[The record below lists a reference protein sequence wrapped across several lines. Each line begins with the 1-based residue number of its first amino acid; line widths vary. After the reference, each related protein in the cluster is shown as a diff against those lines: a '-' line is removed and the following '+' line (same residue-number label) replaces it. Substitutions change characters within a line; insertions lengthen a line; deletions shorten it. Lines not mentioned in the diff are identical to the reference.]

1 MELVQLVYHSQPAA
15 NLAGSARL
23 AAFRAIHKVAKE
35 RNQRECVGGFLVL
48 TRTHFVQLLEGE
60 RNVVMATYERIR
72 RDVRH
77 THCTLVDIAPVR
89 VRQFEAWAMGAVLDE
104 LKFREAMLSAGIGD
118 NKDPSELSA
127 RQITA
132 VLLGLA
138 HASPSIAA

>member
-1 MELVQLVYHSQPAA
+1 M
-15 NLAGSARL
+15 
-23 AAFRAIHKVAKE
+23 
-35 RNQRECVGGFLVL
+35 L

-89 VRQFEAWAMGAVLDE
+89 VRQFEAWRCGAVLDE

-132 VLLGLA
+132 VLLGTRTHLA
-138 HASPSIAA
+138 LDRCLTCASRRIAVA

>member
-1 MELVQLVYHSQPAA
+1 
-15 NLAGSARL
+15 
-23 AAFRAIHKVAKE
+23 
-35 RNQRECVGGFLVL
+35 
-48 TRTHFVQLLEGE
+48 
-60 RNVVMATYERIR
+60 
-72 RDVRH
+72 
-77 THCTLVDIAPVR
+77 
-89 VRQFEAWAMGAVLDE
+89 MGAVLDE